1 MKGYKAVNR
10 DGTAK
15 HGDAVYEVGGTYTCE
30 GKLVP
35 CVNGIHFCERL
46 ADVFR
51 YYDVDARVFEVEAMG
66 RVVTEG
72 DKSCTD
78 ELTVLSEVPRAE
90 VLELANAG
98 QGNSGVLNS
107 GNFNSGHGNSGDY
120 NSGNFNSGHGNSGDR
135 NSGDF
140 NSGHRNSGNFNSG
153 NFNSGHRN
161 SGNFNSG
168 NFNSGHRNSG
178 DWNITS
184 YSSGVL
190 CTEEPEC
197 LIFDMPS
204 GMTLR
209 EWRESEAASIMGRI
223 EVDCPEWKSW
233 RALSPEERELHAG
246 LECQGGML
254 VEPRST
260 APRFKAW
267 WESLTDRERGVIMAI
282 PNFDA
287 DKWKMITGIEVGE

>member
-98 QGNSGVLNS
+98 QGNRGILNSGDWNSGHRNS
-107 GNFNSGHGNSGDY
+107 GNFNSGHRNSGHGNSGDWNSGDY
-120 NSGNFNSGHGNSGDR
+120 NSGNFNSG
-135 NSGDF
+135 
-140 NSGHRNSGNFNSG
+140 NFNSG
-153 NFNSGHRN
+153 YS
-161 SGNFNSG
+161 
-168 NFNSGHRNSG
+168 NSG

-197 LIFDMPS
+197 LIFDVPS

-233 RALSPEERELHAG
+233 GALSPEERELHAG
-246 LECQGGML
+246 LKCQGGML

>member
-98 QGNSGVLNS
+98 QGNSGVL
-107 GNFNSGHGNSGDY
+107 
-120 NSGNFNSGHGNSGDR
+120 
-135 NSGDF
+135 
-140 NSGHRNSGNFNSG
+140 
-153 NFNSGHRN
+153 
-161 SGNFNSG
+161 NSG